1 MATSKADWSKR
12 TAKKTAGTTVS
23 LDDVVVLPTTP
34 DVVWVRLADV
44 PLVASCL
51 PGLDPN
57 TLVSDGPNAFRA
69 KMTNTVMG
77 ISAHWDLRAVISPDP
92 DRRVLD
98 VHLEGDDPRLN
109 MKLAGVASV
118 AVRADEQGM
127 ALLDYSANLRI
138 DGSLAAMGGPVIRS
152 IMGDAIA
159 QFVAV
164 VGGQEQVD
172 QPSLAA
178 RLRSRLRSWWTRIAR
193 KSSNDL
199 ATRGNS

>member
-1 MATSKADWSKR
+1 MAASKVDWSKR
-12 TAKKTAGTTVS
+12 TANKTPGTTVS
-23 LDDVVVLPTTP
+23 LDDVVALPTTP
-34 DVVWVRLADV
+34 DEVWTRLEDV

-51 PGLDPN
+51 PGLDPT

-77 ISAHWDLRAVISPDP
+77 ISAHWDLRATISPDP

-98 VHLEGDDPRLN
+98 VHLDGDDSRLN

-118 AVRADEQGM
+118 AVRPDEMGL
-127 ALLDYSANLRI
+127 ALLDYNANLRI

-152 IMGDAIA
+152 ILGDAIA

-164 VGGQEQVD
+164 VGGQE
-172 QPSLAA
+172 PGEPLSLHA
-178 RLRSRLRSWWTRIAR
+178 RLRERLRSWWTRITK
-193 KSSNDL
+193 KSSNHV
-199 ATRGNS
+199 ATKGIS